1 LSSLIKT
8 PTPPAPDPELVAAQ
22 ERQAA
27 MLEAEEKQ
35 KKMKLAAMMKSKQYG
50 AKRPLLS
57 TLRKTPE
64 TGIEDSQT
72 TLGGTD
78 G

>member
-8 PTPPAPDPELVAAQ
+8 PKPPAPDPELVAAQ

-35 KKMKLAAMMKSKQYG
+35 KKIKLAAMLKAKTYG

-57 TLRKTPE
+57 PLRVTPE
-64 TGIEDSQT
+64 TGIEPQQT
-72 TLGGTD
+72 TLG
-78 G
+78 